1 MLELATMRA
10 GPLDRLSAS
19 ARALPAAS
27 LAVLPATTKLS
38 LRGRP
43 AIIEPAGIAFG
54 VALPRDICRFAAV
67 SGRTALRLGPDEWL
81 LTAEANAGDLLQ
93 RLEAALAAL
102 PHALVD
108 VSHRSESF
116 AITGPQAAYILNH
129 GCPLDLSLDTF
140 PVGMGTRTL
149 IGKAGVTLSRVA
161 PETFHIDVWRSFAPY
176 LWRLLDEARQE
187 LA

>member
-1 MLELATMRA
+1 MLELSTMRA
-10 GPLDRLSAS
+10 GPLDCLAAS
-19 ARALPAAS
+19 ARALPAVS
-27 LAVLPATTKLS
+27 LTVCPATSKLS

-43 AIIEPAGIAFG
+43 AVIEPAGAAFG

-67 SGRTALRLGPDEWL
+67 SGRAALRLGPDEWL
-81 LTAEANAGDLLQ
+81 LTAEANAGNLFE
-93 RLEAALAAL
+93 RLETALATL

-116 AITGPQAAYILNH
+116 AITGPRSAYILNH
-129 GCPLDLSLDTF
+129 GCPLDLSLAAF

-161 PETFHIDVWRSFAPY
+161 PETFHIDVLRSFACY
-176 LWRLLDEARQE
+176 LWSLLDEARQE